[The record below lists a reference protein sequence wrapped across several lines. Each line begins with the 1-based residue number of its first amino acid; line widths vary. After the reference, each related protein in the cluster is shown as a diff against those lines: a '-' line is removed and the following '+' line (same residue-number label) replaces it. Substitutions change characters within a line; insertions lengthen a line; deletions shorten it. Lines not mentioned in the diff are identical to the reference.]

1 MDARFIPNAGKT
13 MSLDPNRAPRGLD
26 EHVLAEEKYSFSRL
40 SYELRRADGRW
51 EKHERNLFRRPD
63 ACVVLPYDAQR
74 GQLLLTRQFRLG
86 AFMNDS
92 TPGLLEACAGTL
104 DAGEA
109 PDACM
114 RREAMEE
121 MGLKLGE
128 LRFLFEAFVSP
139 AASTEK
145 LYFFVAPYGPDDR
158 VGEGGGMEHEGEEI
172 EVVEAA
178 FVEVLREAEA
188 GAIRD
193 GKTLTLLYWL
203 KNSGLME

>member
-1 MDARFIPNAGKT
+1 MSGKEK
-13 MSLDPNRAPRGLD
+13 SAPRGLD
-26 EHVLAEEKYSFSRL
+26 EQVLAREKYSFSRL
-40 SYELRRADGRW
+40 VYELRRADGRW

-63 ACVVLPYDAQR
+63 ASVLLPYDPER
-74 GQLLLTRQFRLG
+74 GKVLLTRQFRLG
-86 AFMNDS
+86 AYMNDS

-104 DAGEA
+104 DPGEA
-109 PDACM
+109 PADCM

-121 MGLKLGE
+121 MGLKVGE

-145 LYFFVAPYGPDDR
+145 LYFFVAPYGPQARIAD
-158 VGEGGGMEHEGEEI
+158 GGGMEEEGEEI
-172 EVVEAA
+172 EVVETDFA
-178 FVEVLREAEA
+178 EILREAEA

-203 KNSGLME
+203 KASGLMD

>member
-1 MDARFIPNAGKT
+1 MADDNIGAHLRN
-13 MSLDPNRAPRGLD
+13 LD
-26 EHVLAEEKYSFSRL
+26 EEVLAREKYSFSRL
-40 SYELRRADGRW
+40 TYDLRRADGRW

-63 ACVVLPYDAQR
+63 AAVLLPYDARR
-74 GQLLLTRQFRLG
+74 GKVLLTRQFRLG

-92 TPGLLEACAGTL
+92 TPGLLEACAGTI
-104 DAGEA
+104 DPGEA

-121 MGLKLGE
+121 IGLRVNE

-139 AASTEK
+139 AATTEK
-145 LYFFVAPYGPDDR
+145 LTFFVAPYTPEAR
-158 VGEGGGMEHEGEEI
+158 VGVGGGMEEEGEEI
-172 EVVEAA
+172 EIVEAG
-178 FVEVLREAEA
+178 FDDVLGEARA

-203 KNSGLME
+203 QASGLMG

>member
-1 MDARFIPNAGKT
+1 
-13 MSLDPNRAPRGLD
+13 MSKDDQRAPRGLA
-26 EHVLAEEKYSFSRL
+26 EQILAQERYSFSRL

-63 ACVVLPYDAQR
+63 ACVLLPYDPQR

-86 AFMNDS
+86 AYMNDS

-104 DAGEA
+104 DPGES

-128 LRFLFEAFVSP
+128 MRFLFEGFVSP

-145 LYFFVAPYGPDDR
+145 LYYFVAPYGPESRTGD
-158 VGEGGGMEHEGEEI
+158 GGGMEEEGEEI
-172 EVVEAA
+172 EVVEAS
-178 FVEVLREAEA
+178 FVEVMREAEA

-203 KNSGLME
+203 KTSGLMD

>member
-1 MDARFIPNAGKT
+1 MTGKEKH
-13 MSLDPNRAPRGLD
+13 APRGLD
-26 EHVLAEEKYSFSRL
+26 EQVLAQEKYSFSRL

-63 ACVVLPYDAQR
+63 ACVLLPYDAPR
-74 GQLLLTRQFRLG
+74 GKVLLTRQFRLG
-86 AFMNDS
+86 AFMNDA

-104 DAGEA
+104 DPGEA
-109 PDACM
+109 PADCM

-121 MGLKLGE
+121 MGLKVGD
-128 LRFLFEAFVSP
+128 LRFLFDAFVSP
-139 AASTEK
+139 AATTEK
-145 LYFFVAPYGPDDR
+145 LYFFVAPYAPEAR
-158 VGEGGGMEHEGEEI
+158 VADGGGMEEEGEEI

-178 FVEVLREAEA
+178 FAEVLREAEA

-203 KNSGLME
+203 KTSGLMD